1 MLQTLHRS
9 VINLVL
15 RRLPLHLFDSWEN
28 GCKYFLRV
36 LGCCSP
42 PGYNK
47 ATDIPVLPSCFFT
60 GQAGAQCTY
69 AWRRRGGGKPQIT
82 DKIHSSP
89 GTCPHYPDHNLWS
102 VLCILGASAL
112 MKMWVL
118 LQFKECLISSTF
130 PLLQDKVVGFLPDLI
145 T

>member
-9 VINLVL
+9 VINLVF

-47 ATDIPVLPSCFFT
+47 ATDIPVLPSSILT
-60 GQAGAQCTY
+60 GQAGAQLPY
-69 AWRRRGGGKPQIT
+69 AWRGRGGGQSQIA
-82 DKIHSSP
+82 DKIRSSP
-89 GTCPHYPDHNLWS
+89 GTRPHHPEHNFWS
-102 VLCILGASAL
+102 VLCVLRTSAL
-112 MKMWVL
+112 MKIWVL
-118 LQFKECLISSTF
+118 LQFKKCLISSNF
-130 PLLQDKVVGFLPDLI
+130 PLLQDKVVSFLLDLI